1 LKLILEKIKK
11 SQPKRF
17 AKDYKST
24 LFRSP
29 KKKLLEFIP
38 TNTEMTGPL
47 FDEKIIDKNANDL
60 TLNFSQNGGKALG
73 QEIFV
78 YGIVKDEFGKPQ
90 SNVLIEIWQANSGG
104 KYRHQSD
111 NNDVSLDPN
120 FAGCGRFLTSKDGRY
135 HFKTI
140 QPGAYPY
147 PNRGVEW
154 RPMHIHFSL
163 FGRSFAQRLVTQMY
177 FEGDPLI
184 STCPM
189 INSIPDKKSR
199 KLLISKLDFSKT
211 ESDKILAY
219 NFDLVLRG
227 INQTYFERN

>member
-1 LKLILEKIKK
+1 
-11 SQPKRF
+11 
-17 AKDYKST
+17 
-24 LFRSP
+24 
-29 KKKLLEFIP
+29 
-38 TNTEMTGPL
+38 MTGPL

-147 PNRGVEW
+147 PNRGIEW

-211 ESDKILAY
+211 ESHKILAY

-227 INQTYFERN
+227 INQTYFERNQILFYEKTKKYFI

>member
-1 LKLILEKIKK
+1 MKLILEKIKK

-29 KKKLLEFIP
+29 KKKLLELIP

-147 PNRGVEW
+147 PNRGIEW

>member
-1 LKLILEKIKK
+1 MKLILEKIKK

-60 TLNFSQNGGKALG
+60 TVNFSQNGEKALG

-78 YGIVKDEFGKPQ
+78 YGFVKDEFGKPQ

-147 PNRGVEW
+147 PNRGIEW

-184 STCPM
+184 ATCPM

>member
-1 LKLILEKIKK
+1 MKLILEKIKK

-140 QPGAYPY
+140 QPGAYLY
-147 PNRGVEW
+147 PNRGIEW

-184 STCPM
+184 ATCPM

-211 ESDKILAY
+211 ESHKILAY

>member
-1 LKLILEKIKK
+1 MKLILEKKKK

-17 AKDYKST
+17 ARDYKST

-147 PNRGVEW
+147 PNRGIEW

-211 ESDKILAY
+211 ESHKILAY

>member
-1 LKLILEKIKK
+1 MKLILEKIKK

-147 PNRGVEW
+147 PNRGIEW

>member
-1 LKLILEKIKK
+1 MKLILEKIKK

-17 AKDYKST
+17 ARDYKST
-24 LFRSP
+24 LLRSP

-78 YGIVKDEFGKPQ
+78 YGFVKDEFGKPQ

-147 PNRGVEW
+147 PNRGIEW

>member
-1 LKLILEKIKK
+1 MKLILEKIKK

-17 AKDYKST
+17 ARDYKST

-90 SNVLIEIWQANSGG
+90 PNVLIEIWQANSGG

-120 FAGCGRFLTSKDGRY
+120 FAGCGRFITSKDGRY

-147 PNRGVEW
+147 PNRGIEW

-211 ESDKILAY
+211 ESHKILAY

>member
-1 LKLILEKIKK
+1 MKLILEKIKK
-11 SQPKRF
+11 CQPKRF
-17 AKDYKST
+17 ARDYKST

-147 PNRGVEW
+147 PNRGIEW

-211 ESDKILAY
+211 ESHKILAY

>member
-1 LKLILEKIKK
+1 MKLILEKIKK

-78 YGIVKDEFGKPQ
+78 YGFVKDEFGKPQ

-147 PNRGVEW
+147 PNRGIEW

>member
-1 LKLILEKIKK
+1 MKK

-17 AKDYKST
+17 ARDYKST

-47 FDEKIIDKNANDL
+47 FDEKIIEKNANDL
-60 TLNFSQNGGKALG
+60 TVNFSQNGGKALG

-78 YGIVKDEFGKPQ
+78 YGFVKDEFGKPQ

-147 PNRGVEW
+147 PNRGIEW

-211 ESDKILAY
+211 ESHKILAY

-227 INQTYFERN
+227 INQTFFERN

>member
-1 LKLILEKIKK
+1 
-11 SQPKRF
+11 
-17 AKDYKST
+17 
-24 LFRSP
+24 
-29 KKKLLEFIP
+29 
-38 TNTEMTGPL
+38 
-47 FDEKIIDKNANDL
+47 
-60 TLNFSQNGGKALG
+60 
-73 QEIFV
+73 
-78 YGIVKDEFGKPQ
+78 
-90 SNVLIEIWQANSGG
+90 
-104 KYRHQSD
+104 
-111 NNDVSLDPN
+111 
-120 FAGCGRFLTSKDGRY
+120 
-135 HFKTI
+135 
-140 QPGAYPY
+140 
-147 PNRGVEW
+147 
-154 RPMHIHFSL
+154 MHIHFSL

>member
-1 LKLILEKIKK
+1 MKLILEKIKK
-11 SQPKRF
+11 YQPKRF
-17 AKDYKST
+17 ARDYKST

-147 PNRGVEW
+147 PNRGIEW

>member
-1 LKLILEKIKK
+1 MKK

-17 AKDYKST
+17 ARDYKST

-47 FDEKIIDKNANDL
+47 FDEKIIEKNANDL
-60 TLNFSQNGGKALG
+60 TVNFSQNGGKALG

-78 YGIVKDEFGKPQ
+78 YGFVKDEFGKPQ

-147 PNRGVEW
+147 PNRGIEW

>member
-1 LKLILEKIKK
+1 MPGNEPSEKHAKMIALIDLGNKL
-11 SQPKRF
+11 
-17 AKDYKST
+17 
-24 LFRSP
+24 
-29 KKKLLEFIP
+29 
-38 TNTEMTGPL
+38 
-47 FDEKIIDKNANDL
+47 KIINLQTILLTINEVDDKNANDL
-60 TLNFSQNGGKALG
+60 TVNFSQNGGKALG

-78 YGIVKDEFGKPQ
+78 YGFVKDEFGKPQ

-147 PNRGVEW
+147 PNRGIEW

-211 ESDKILAY
+211 ESHKILAY
-219 NFDLVLRG
+219 NFDLVLKG